1 MCYCGKNLS
10 SSSVVTRI
18 ESVITESRL
27 VKYPVA
33 IFGPEVAEGPGLP
46 AGHVVG
52 GEESVRQQDSV
63 PGAATTPALLGVRVV
78 PVVEVAVGHQDVSGP
93 PGPGNIRGDGGD
105 STDLGGP
112 GGGDDDGDRAE
123 VERPPHGG
131 AQGRGGEI
139 KQILDRRE
147 TEC

>member
-33 IFGPEVAEGPGLP
+33 IFGPEVGEGPGLP

-52 GEESVRQQDSV
+52 GEESVREEYFV
-63 PGAATTPALLGVRVV
+63 PGVTTATTLLSVRIVTM
-78 PVVEVAVGHQDVSGP
+78 VEVAVGHHNVSGP
-93 PGPGNIRGDGGD
+93 SRPGNIRGDSGD

-112 GGGDDDGDRAE
+112 GGGDDDGDGAE
-123 VERPPHGG
+123 VERP
-131 AQGRGGEI
+131 AQG
-139 KQILDRRE
+139 
-147 TEC
+147 